1 MSAEFYQSGPETMA
15 TRFGGPNVTPISVG
29 SPISNF
35 RMDGPTRGGS
45 TVQPQTAA
53 ATGAGMP
60 SPVTW
65 LVGAIILLFVLKFLG
80 ERESSPI
87 NPAHVHIGGYNVLT
101 IFVIV
106 VITVVGMKI
115 LVNRPFFGSNRAL
128 AGFASLVNTA

>member
-1 MSAEFYQSGPETMA
+1 MSAEFYPGRETMA
-15 TRFGGPNVTPISVG
+15 TRFSGPNTAPMSVG
-29 SPISNF
+29 SPIQNF
-35 RMDGPTRGGS
+35 PSGGPTRGGS
-45 TVQPQTAA
+45 TVAPQTPQY
-53 ATGAGMP
+53 TGAGMP

-65 LVGAIILLFVLKFLG
+65 FVGAIILLFVLKFLG

-128 AGFASLVNTA
+128 AGFASLVNTT